1 MRRTDLASDSQS
13 VKLSA
18 AICSEHEESTS
29 VANATGAAPES
40 RQSDD
45 SDAFQVIMPP
55 LAAGEKESV
64 SSSNTPEMRGF
75 PGAYPGFPEKD
86 VVGFVFVIILKMIVL
101 LMVKVT

>member
-13 VKLSA
+13 VKLPA

-29 VANATGAAPES
+29 VANTTGSAPES

-45 SDAFQVIMPP
+45 CDIFQVIMSP
-55 LAAGEKESV
+55 LAGEKESV
-64 SSSNTPEMRGF
+64 SSSNTPVIRGF

-86 VVGFVFVIILKMIVL
+86 VMGFVFVIILLGMIER
-101 LMVKVT
+101 

>member
-29 VANATGAAPES
+29 VANRTGSAPES

-45 SDAFQVIMPP
+45 SDAFQLIMSP
-55 LAAGEKESV
+55 LAGEKESV
-64 SSSNTPEMRGF
+64 SSSNTPEIRGF
-75 PGAYPGFPEKD
+75 PGAYPGFPEKRCHGICICYNFYLREQ
-86 VVGFVFVIILKMIVL
+86 V
-101 LMVKVT
+101 